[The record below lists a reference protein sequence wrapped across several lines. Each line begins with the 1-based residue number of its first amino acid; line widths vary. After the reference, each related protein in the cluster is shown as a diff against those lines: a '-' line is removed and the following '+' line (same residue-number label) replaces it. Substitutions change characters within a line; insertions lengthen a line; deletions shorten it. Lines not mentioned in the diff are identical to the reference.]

1 MKKFLLSPLFPSFVF
16 FIIVILVNVSITNT
30 YITTCLYVLGL
41 VSVLYFFITIL
52 IYTGNKEIKAI
63 NDKMRKLNVPEE
75 KIEERQNYLRKQTDR
90 KLMQID
96 KQLSDEIN
104 SFNKDKQMSEKEFFD
119 PIIYKKRK

>member
-16 FIIVILVNVSITNT
+16 FIIVILGNVSITNT

-90 KLMQID
+90 KIMQID

-104 SFNKDKQMSEKEFFD
+104 CFNKDKQMSEKEFFD
-119 PIIYKKRK
+119 PIIYKNRK